1 MKCKYKKFLKAAYIN
16 YEEDYCSNAMLRPI
30 VQPVYLTQWKIAGNS
45 EVHGDELWYCGEY
58 NATDGKYHI
67 LVQPQ
72 GGSIADI
79 ALGEPLRK
87 VNDVA
92 DTIEFPSD
100 TDGKALVTRKINSLR
115 IGGCKIVSDITID
128 DSKKRM
134 VIKSPK
140 AKPAASENDVANIL
154 CSKFNTVSINT
165 LYSCNTGV
173 VIDTNGLISFYT
185 PDYNTATD
193 INNFKKAYS
202 NIIVSYERPNPIP
215 ELVDAPQIEE
225 AESYTC
231 VTIPGSKALS
241 WSSFETE

>member
-79 ALGEPLRK
+79 ALTEPLRK
-87 VNDVA
+87 IKTIV

-100 TDGKALVTRKINSLR
+100 TDGKAFVTRRLSSILIGNAILGTANTISTGDIR
-115 IGGCKIVSDITID
+115 IQFNNIT
-128 DSKKRM
+128 
-134 VIKSPK
+134 
-140 AKPAASENDVANIL
+140 AKPVGNTKLANIL
-154 CSKFNTVSINT
+154 CSSFKAKTNQLT
-165 LYSCNTGV
+165 YSCS
-173 VIDTNGLISFYT
+173 NGISVSTSGIIMIYD
-185 PDYNTATD
+185 PDYNTDSD
-193 INNFKKAYS
+193 INDFKADYADTEV
-202 NIIVSYERPNPIP
+202 IYELTTPTT
-215 ELVDAPQIEE
+215 ELVDAPQIAE